1 MEARVR
7 AGRPHSEIA
16 RKITHIAMGG
26 FALLLRYLSW
36 WQAALL
42 ALAALLFN
50 LFVLPRIGHQ
60 LYRPGDRDRTHL
72 HGIVFYPASVLLLV
86 LLFPDRLDIVAAAWG
101 ILAVGDGMATIVGQ
115 WIGGAPIPWNRDKSV
130 AGSGAFL
137 AFGGLAA
144 MLLLW
149 WCRTTVSP
157 PPGLLFVVAAP
168 FVAALVAALV
178 ETVPIRL
185 DDNIS
190 VPASAAGTLW
200 ALSLVDPSRAA
211 AAVPALQQAVLP
223 ALAAN
228 VVVAFLGYKARTV
241 TAAGAVTGAT
251 IGTIVA
257 AAAGWQAWA
266 LLVVT
271 FLAASASSRLGIRRK
286 ALLGIAEERGGRRG
300 PGNAIANTGLAA
312 IAALLSLLIVSRDL
326 ALLGFVAALAAGGSD
341 TIASEIGKAWGRSTY
356 SVPTFKPVL
365 PGTSGAM
372 SLEGTAA
379 GIVGA
384 LAIATAAAAL
394 GLVPSSALLVIVAAA
409 TIGSLVESLLG
420 ATLEGPGIL
429 NNDALNFLN
438 TGVAAATAI
447 LLARTT
453 S

>member
-1 MEARVR
+1 MEARAR
-7 AGRPHSEIA
+7 AERSHSEIA
-16 RKITHIAMGG
+16 RKITHIGMGG

-36 WQAALL
+36 WQAAVL

-50 LFVLPRIGHQ
+50 LFILPRIGHH
-60 LYRPGDRDRTHL
+60 LYRPGDHDRPHL

-86 LLFPDRLDIVAAAWG
+86 LLFPKRLDIVAGAWG

-115 WIGGAPIPWNRDKSV
+115 WIGGAPIPWNRDKSI
-130 AGSGAFL
+130 AGSAAFV
-137 AFGGLAA
+137 AFGGVAA
-144 MLLLW
+144 MFLLW
-149 WCRTTVSP
+149 WCRTAVTP
-157 PPGLLFVVAAP
+157 QPGLLFVFAAP
-168 FVAALVAALV
+168 FVGAIVASLV
-178 ETVPIRL
+178 ETVPVRL

-190 VPASAAGTLW
+190 VPASAGGTLW
-200 ALSLVDPSRAA
+200 ALSLIDPTRAA
-211 AAVPALQQAVLP
+211 AALPALQLAVLP

-228 VVVAFLGYKARTV
+228 IAVAFLGYKARTV
-241 TAAGAVTGAT
+241 TLAGAVTGAA

-257 AAAGWQAWA
+257 AAAGWQGWA
-266 LLVVT
+266 LLLIT
-271 FLAASASSRLGIRRK
+271 FLAASASSRMGIRRK

-312 IAALLSLLIVSRDL
+312 IAALLSTLIGGRDS
-326 ALLGFVAALAAGGSD
+326 ALLAFTAALAAGGSD
-341 TIASEIGKAWGRSTY
+341 TIASEIGKAWGRNTY
-356 SVPTFKPVL
+356 LVPTFRPVP

-394 GLVPSSALLVIVAAA
+394 GLVPTAALIVIVAGA

-429 NNDALNFLN
+429 NNDVLNFLN
-438 TGVAAATAI
+438 TAVAAASAI
-447 LLARTT
+447 LLAGTM